1 VPFSSSAFSTE
12 FTAEW
17 GNQSSESIGFGNSRF
32 ERSAPFWFASLIYY
46 MLEAPMICNLNRL
59 SNSGSARGSR
69 IKEMARSEDVQ
80 ERMTQGQLS
89 IESLQCIGR
98 LVQREREA
106 SLRSPKPFFRAASL
120 SWITE
125 LERTKLSNSHED
137 APDMAF
143 ARSISDSLSD
153 AAFTMELGE
162 CDVTG
167 CTIVDGEC
175 ATLASHPYKESPYCF
190 SFCGLL
196 PEDRKEELDHDMGR
210 RNRSHGLQD
219 VRQVTN
225 RSKPRPTAS
234 ATTQAGDND
243 GKLNKLTARTLF
255 SNTISSEVEA
265 GAAAGGDSKAQS
277 SGSESIP
284 PHKAF
289 VTPTNI
295 EDAIGN
301 FAREEGE
308 RKGVVE
314 RTGHKYNTLATSK
327 VAKETELSAYYKQ
340 RRLGIGLKRST
351 SFETFFSG

>member
-1 VPFSSSAFSTE
+1 
-12 FTAEW
+12 
-17 GNQSSESIGFGNSRF
+17 
-32 ERSAPFWFASLIYY
+32 
-46 MLEAPMICNLNRL
+46 
-59 SNSGSARGSR
+59 
-69 IKEMARSEDVQ
+69 MARSEDVQ

-98 LVQREREA
+98 LVERERAA

-120 SWITE
+120 SWVTE
-125 LERTKLSNSHED
+125 LERTKLRDSNE

-143 ARSISDSLSD
+143 ARCISDSLSD

-167 CTIVDGEC
+167 GTSVDGEG
-175 ATLASHPYKESPYCF
+175 ATLASHPYRESPYCF

-196 PEDRKEELDHDMGR
+196 PEDRKDELDQDMGR

-219 VRQVTN
+219 VRQVEN
-225 RSKPRPTAS
+225 RSMPRPTAS

-243 GKLNKLTARTLF
+243 GKLNKLTARALF
-255 SNTISSEVEA
+255 SNTISSGVEA

-301 FAREEGE
+301 FAREEGQ
-308 RKGVVE
+308 RKGVIE
-314 RTGHKYNTLATSK
+314 RTGHKHNSLSTSK
-327 VAKETELSAYYKQ
+327 VAKESELSAYYKQ
-340 RRLGIGLKRST
+340 RRLGMGLKRST

>member
-1 VPFSSSAFSTE
+1 
-12 FTAEW
+12 
-17 GNQSSESIGFGNSRF
+17 
-32 ERSAPFWFASLIYY
+32 
-46 MLEAPMICNLNRL
+46 
-59 SNSGSARGSR
+59 
-69 IKEMARSEDVQ
+69 MARSEDIQ

-98 LVQREREA
+98 LVERERQA

-143 ARSISDSLSD
+143 ARCISDSLSD

-167 CTIVDGEC
+167 GTSVDGEG
-175 ATLASHPYKESPYCF
+175 ATLASHPYRESPYCF

-255 SNTISSEVEA
+255 SNTISSEVQA
-265 GAAAGGDSKAQS
+265 GAAAGGDIKAQS

-301 FAREEGE
+301 FAREEVE
-308 RKGVVE
+308 RKGVIE
-314 RTGHKYNTLATSK
+314 RMGHKYNTLATSK

-340 RRLGIGLKRST
+340 RRLCIGLKRST